1 MVHDAEEEFNGLDQE
16 KKDISPAD
24 SASPSFEDLQR
35 DYRDLNERFLR
46 LAADFD
52 NYRKRM
58 ARELDARIA
67 CAIDGF
73 ALDLLDVVDNFE
85 RAAQSEDGKAREGLE
100 QIHKLFRTV
109 LERHGIRPIES
120 KGTTFD
126 PALHEAVAAI
136 PSPHEEGTVVEEFC
150 CGYRMHD
157 RVIRCAKV
165 AVSKGQ
171 ERD

>member
-16 KKDISPAD
+16 KTDNSSAD
-24 SASPSFEDLQR
+24 SSTPSFEDLQR

-73 ALDLLDVVDNFE
+73 ALDLL
-85 RAAQSEDGKAREGLE
+85 
-100 QIHKLFRTV
+100 
-109 LERHGIRPIES
+109 
-120 KGTTFD
+120 
-126 PALHEAVAAI
+126 
-136 PSPHEEGTVVEEFC
+136 
-150 CGYRMHD
+150 
-157 RVIRCAKV
+157 
-165 AVSKGQ
+165 
-171 ERD
+171 